1 MSDIPFVN
9 VIEELK
15 ARALVQQHRIAIEHI
30 NESLAEMA
38 EEARKARRRKKKH
51 AKELEIAESR
61 LEEIMNATNKT
72 AL

>member
-9 VIEELK
+9 VIEQLK

-30 NESLAEMA
+30 NETLAELKS
-38 EEARKARRRKKKH
+38 EEKKARPRWEKH

-61 LEEIMNATNKT
+61 LEEIMKATNKT

>member
-1 MSDIPFVN
+1 MSNIPFVN
-9 VIEELK
+9 VVEELK

-30 NESLAEMA
+30 NENLAEIA
-38 EEARKARRRKKKH
+38 QEAKKARRRQKKH

-61 LEEIMNATNKT
+61 LEEIRNATNKT

>member
-1 MSDIPFVN
+1 MSNIPFVN
-9 VIEELK
+9 VVEELK

-30 NESLAEMA
+30 NENLAEIA
-38 EEARKARRRKKKH
+38 QEAKKARRRKKKH

-61 LEEIMNATNKT
+61 LEEIRNATNKT

>member
-9 VIEELK
+9 VIEQLK

-30 NESLAEMA
+30 NETLAELKS
-38 EEARKARRRKKKH
+38 EEKKARRRWEKH
-51 AKELEIAESR
+51 AKEVEIAESR

>member
-1 MSDIPFVN
+1 MSNIPFVN
-9 VIEELK
+9 VIEEMK

-61 LEEIMNATNKT
+61 LEEILNATNKT